1 MFYDVKMNYAVLNKN
16 KQTNRMRLKMVPWV
30 WCQEQVGG
38 LGDELEDQQD
48 LPASSQA
55 ILMGMRHVS
64 RFLGS

>member
-1 MFYDVKMNYAVLNKN
+1 
-16 KQTNRMRLKMVPWV
+16 MVPWV

-55 ILMGMRHVS
+55 ILMGS
-64 RFLGS
+64 P

>member
-1 MFYDVKMNYAVLNKN
+1 MLFL
-16 KQTNRMRLKMVPWV
+16 TNRMRLKMVPWV

-55 ILMGMRHVS
+55 ILMGTP
-64 RFLGS
+64 